1 MSSMSSSESKN
12 KLSSLSM
19 LMVDVIGFAGVQR
32 SEDNRN
38 PQRVAIFP
46 LQVVAMARPCGEQE
60 IES

>member
-1 MSSMSSSESKN
+1 
-12 KLSSLSM
+12 M